1 MSTINDNDDTT
12 ISKERAKSAFRYTEE
27 IGPGL
32 KLDMSLSKIHHTTL
46 CKLCYISR
54 VCVLCMHL
62 LSVFIPSLLTPCNVT
77 QLNSRKYKLSIPT
90 LAEH

>member
-46 CKLCYISR
+46 CKLYSR
-54 VCVLCMHL
+54 VCYDVCMHL
-62 LSVFIPSLLTPCNVT
+62 LSVFIPLITNPPVM
-77 QLNSRKYKLSIPT
+77 
-90 LAEH
+90 